1 MHPHKLFE
9 INGLQRSWAELVGL
23 GSKGRD
29 STSSNQFP
37 LWDDYRLCFVRV
49 TVQQASI
56 TEIPKIS
63 QVETVSGIETQA
75 VNQLAT
81 PASQPIRVV
90 CMTKRTELT
99 MFMGF
104 LVFDN
109 ILLWAKNRLPGLA
122 ET

>member
-1 MHPHKLFE
+1 
-9 INGLQRSWAELVGL
+9 VGL

-75 VNQLAT
+75 ANQLAT
-81 PASQPIRVV
+81 PASQPIKVV

-99 MFMGF
+99 MLREF
-104 LVFDN
+104 LVFD
-109 ILLWAKNRLPGLA
+109 
-122 ET
+122 

>member
-1 MHPHKLFE
+1 
-9 INGLQRSWAELVGL
+9 VGL

-75 VNQLAT
+75 ANQLAT
-81 PASQPIRVV
+81 PANQPIS
-90 CMTKRTELT
+90 MTKRTELT
-99 MFMGF
+99 MLREF
-104 LVFDN
+104 LVFD
-109 ILLWAKNRLPGLA
+109 
-122 ET
+122 